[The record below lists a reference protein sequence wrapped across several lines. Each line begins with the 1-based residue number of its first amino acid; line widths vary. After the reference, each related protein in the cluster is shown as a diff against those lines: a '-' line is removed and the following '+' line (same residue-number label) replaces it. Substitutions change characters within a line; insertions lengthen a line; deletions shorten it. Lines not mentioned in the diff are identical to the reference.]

1 MAALGRI
8 EKDDEVPGLAEDED
22 PRIRRVYQRLRTL
35 TIIAALTMGL
45 GFIAVMSVIA
55 YRLVKGPSTGAN
67 LVPRTLAL
75 PAGARVVSTQADGG
89 RLAVTV
95 EEHGRTV
102 VHVFDL
108 GSLAPTGR
116 LEIGPAAPDA
126 PPLR

>member
-8 EKDDEVPGLAEDED
+8 ANDDEGLGLAEDED

-45 GFIAVMSVIA
+45 GFFAVMSVIA
-55 YRLVKGPSTGAN
+55 YRLVKGSPAGAAA
-67 LVPRTLAL
+67 LPKTLAL
-75 PAGARVVSTQADGG
+75 PAGARVLSTAADGG

-108 GSLAPTGR
+108 GSLNPTGR
-116 LEIGPAAPDA
+116 LDIVPAAPDA